1 MGGGGLGLWISGQ
14 TPQARIAKPV
24 VVLPTGKVLV
34 LFPDGEEEV
43 VWADFDTRSD
53 ADVINTHEATRWRN
67 KHKIPWGESGGSY
80 RVMGGGTVVPQG
92 SLQVTGEVSSRNV
105 SNRIPRRLRLDL
117 QCEIMEAPAPLVLGL
132 PTLQS
137 TGLLAAILS
146 QPGEAELPDLEDS
159 DGVDDWGADIPE
171 EVVRRAHIHTKTSL
185 CYRYHSNPKNCRC
198 GCFPHVQCRYI
209 NIKPRMEK
217 YLVVENFL
225 WRLGIAHF
233 GGCCT

>member
-1 MGGGGLGLWISGQ
+1 MAETSQKISA
-14 TPQARIAKPV
+14 PFLSLDVMI
-24 VVLPTGKVLV
+24 
-34 LFPDGEEEV
+34 
-43 VWADFDTRSD
+43 WADFDTRSD

-92 SLQVTGEVSSRNV
+92 SLQVTGEVSSRDV

-132 PTLQS
+132 ITLQS
-137 TGLLAAILS
+137 TGLLTAILS

-171 EVVRRAHIHTKTSL
+171 EVVMPKLKGTPAQKTELKKL
-185 CYRYHSNPKNCRC
+185 CTDFSQLFGAPPK
-198 GCFPHVQCRYI
+198 
-209 NIKPRMEK
+209 
-217 YLVVENFL
+217 
-225 WRLGIAHF
+225 
-233 GGCCT
+233 GGCKLKPLPEGQNL